1 MTVRRYISWMLT
13 IFIFCI
19 GIFSFIYDAEAAV
32 RVQNSQASFHMQNPT
47 SVDTNLYLPLCN
59 DGEPLVTKD
68 PAATMNIPTR
78 TPAPEDYIYY
88 SDYVNSGYPP
98 ASVQVTVHKD
108 GAFTVKVE
116 VGGSRYFLVD
126 EDRIEIFPGELAM
139 NYDANIEQSIKN
151 DPILQWN
158 PTWVGCSV
166 TYPDD
171 VESREI
177 IYGRDSENFFE
188 NGKGTRLIPGKY
200 TIIIRSYHSQEV
212 YLLFGTKS
220 ALLHKSLT
228 FEIPDPSAT
237 PTPAA
242 TMPPILI
249 RPTETPTAVPTSPTA
264 TSTIQSITPS
274 PTTIQEKPAAY
285 NNRIIW
291 IPIVIALFLIGG
303 ACTVIFIKKKHFPG
317 KKGL

>member
-1 MTVRRYISWMLT
+1 MKIHKYISLGLT
-13 IFIFCI
+13 VFIFCI
-19 GIFSFIYDAEAAV
+19 GICSFIYDAEASV
-32 RVQNSQASFHMQNPT
+32 RVPNSQSSFHMKNPN
-47 SVDTNLYLPLCN
+47 SENTNLYQPLCD
-59 DGEPLVTKD
+59 DGEPLITKD

-78 TPAPEDYIYY
+78 TPVPEDYVYY

-108 GAFTVKVE
+108 AAFTVKVT
-116 VGGSRYFLVD
+116 VGGSHHFLID

-139 NYDANIEQSIKN
+139 NYDADVEQIIKN

-171 VESREI
+171 VKSREI

-188 NGKGTRLIPGKY
+188 NGKGSRLIPGKY
-200 TIIIRSYHSQEV
+200 TIIIRRYHSQEV
-212 YLLFGTKS
+212 YLFSVKS

-228 FEIPDPSAT
+228 FEIPEPSAT

-249 RPTETPTAVPTSPTA
+249 RPTETPTAVPTSPTI
-264 TSTIQSITPS
+264 TSTIQNTTPS
-274 PTTIQEKPAAY
+274 PTAIQEKTAAY
-285 NNRIIW
+285 NNKIIW
-291 IPIVIALFLIGG
+291 IPIVIALLVIGG
-303 ACTVIFIKKKHFPG
+303 ACTVILLKKKSRSG
-317 KKGL
+317 N